1 MLVTPHNMF
10 TGEQKHQKT
19 EGFPLRSAITGY
31 SSYNADLA
39 LNRRPLQFGD
49 LNHRDEP
56 SEPFFVD
63 WLTIKQTFDFELPLV
78 NAGVVFSVDTHGEV
92 EWQTQRAS
100 KIQGSH
106 DTSIQLRSDGH
117 TVVFSGNV
125 SRFGRTNNLFGYS
138 FSDCLRRIAVV
149 LTRFGLPAFSAGQK
163 FYRNVRHEDGS
174 YSQKLAYTGASIS
187 RIDLT
192 KNYETGSLSNAR
204 AYLEFLATQQGNARL
219 KVGTFEDGE
228 TVQWGKGS
236 KRLYSKVYIK
246 STEMRKHAKPSD
258 LINEDGFA
266 KPILDCINYCE
277 AVGIVRFEITAKTTQ
292 LIDMNC
298 NYLGGFDMKQLEIL
312 FNERAALLTRAE
324 HSTDDLEELPNA
336 FRRTAR
342 DYLAGDDLARR
353 LSVSTYRRHR
363 MALLPY
369 GLDISVRRNVIDFK
383 PRVRVIE
390 LKPASVPSWY
400 QLDER
405 LAA

>member
-1 MLVTPHNMF
+1 MLVTPHKMF
-10 TGEQKHQKT
+10 TGEQNHSKT
-19 EGFPLRSAITGY
+19 EGFPLRSAITGC
-31 SSYNADLA
+31 SSYNAELA
-39 LNRRPLQFGD
+39 QKRIPLQFGD
-49 LNHRDEP
+49 LNHRDTA

-63 WLTIKQTFDFELPLV
+63 WLTIKQTFDFEIPV
-78 NAGVVFSVDTHGEV
+78 INAGVFFSVDAHGEV
-92 EWQTQRAS
+92 EWQTTRAS
-100 KIQGSH
+100 KIQGSY

-117 TVVFSGNV
+117 TLVFSGNV
-125 SRFGRTNNLFGYS
+125 SRFGRSNNLFGYS
-138 FSDCLRRIAVV
+138 FADCLRRISVV
-149 LTRFGLPAFSAGQK
+149 LNRFRLPAFSAGQK

-174 YSQKLAYTGASIS
+174 YSEKLAYTGASIS

-219 KVGTFEDGE
+219 KVGTFADGE
-228 TVQWGKGS
+228 TVTWGGS
-236 KRLYSKVYIK
+236 MRRTYSKVYIK
-246 STEMRKHAKPSD
+246 STEMRRHATPQDLMEEEGVAKPV
-258 LINEDGFA
+258 
-266 KPILDCINYCE
+266 LDCIKHCE
-277 AVGIVRFEITAKTTQ
+277 SAGIVRFEITVKTTQ

-324 HSTDDLEELPNA
+324 HTVDDLEALPNA

-342 DYLAGDDLARR
+342 DYLAGDDLTNH

-369 GLDISVRRNVIDFK
+369 GIDISVRRNVIEFK

>member
-1 MLVTPHNMF
+1 MF
-10 TGEQKHQKT
+10 TGEQNHPKT
-19 EGFPLRSAITGY
+19 QGFPLRSAITGF
-31 SSYNADLA
+31 SAYNADLA
-39 LNRRPLQFGD
+39 LKRIPLQFGD
-49 LNHRDEP
+49 LSHRDEP
-56 SEPFFVD
+56 TEPFFVD
-63 WLTIKQTFDFELPLV
+63 WLTIKQTFDFELPLI
-78 NAGVVFSVDTHGEV
+78 NAGVFFSVDVHGEV
-92 EWQTQRAS
+92 EWQTSRAS
-100 KIQGSH
+100 KIQGSY

-138 FSDCLRRIAVV
+138 FADCLRRIAVV
-149 LTRFGLPAFSAGQK
+149 LHRFGLPAFSAGQK

-174 YSQKLAYTGASIS
+174 YSQKIAYTGASIS

-219 KVGTFEDGE
+219 KVATSADGE
-228 TVQWGKGS
+228 TVHWGAGS
-236 KRLYSKVYIK
+236 RRLYSKVYIK
-246 STEMRKHAKPSD
+246 STEMRKHDMPLD
-258 LINEDGFA
+258 LIE
-266 KPILDCINYCE
+266 YCE
-277 AVGIVRFEITAKTTQ
+277 KVGIVRFEITAKATQ
-292 LIDMNC
+292 LQDLNC

-312 FNERAALLTRAE
+312 FKERAALLTRAE
-324 HSTDDLEELPNA
+324 HTVDDLEELPNA

-342 DYLAGDDLARR
+342 DYLAGDDLAKR
-353 LSVSTYRRHR
+353 LSVSTHRRHR